1 MKTIVITGASG
12 SGKTYLSQKI
22 KRDLNNTIVVR
33 TDSYYKDNLII
44 KLLSFFMNDI
54 YDRIISINETDI
66 KKTID
71 SIYSN
76 KKEIIFY
83 KYDFKRK
90 KSTKSL
96 REKEF
101 KTKFLIVEGIFSH
114 RIGINYKNSINIICK
129 TDKEICY
136 QRRLKRDELER
147 GRNRKEIT
155 TRFNKSWNLFFKHL
169 TRYKKNNLV
178 HELNPV
184 HEISYKKIINKI
196 I

>member
-12 SGKTYLSQKI
+12 SGKTFLSQKI
-22 KRDLNNTIVVR
+22 KHDLNNTIVVR

-44 KLLSFFMNDI
+44 KFLSFFMNDI

>member
-1 MKTIVITGASG
+1 MKIIVITGASG
-12 SGKTYLSQKI
+12 SGKTFLSQKI
-22 KRDLNNTIVVR
+22 KHDLNNTIVVR

-44 KLLSFFMNDI
+44 KFLSFFMNDI
-54 YDRIISINETDI
+54 YDRVISINETDI

-96 REKEF
+96 RKKEF

-114 RIGINYKNSINIICK
+114 RIDINYKNSINIICK

-155 TRFNKSWNLFFKHL
+155 KRFNKSWNLFFKHL

>member
-12 SGKTYLSQKI
+12 SGKTFLSQKI
-22 KRDLNNTIVVR
+22 KHDLNNTIVVR

-44 KLLSFFMNDI
+44 KFLSFFMNDI
-54 YDRIISINETDI
+54 YDRIISINKTDI
-66 KKTID
+66 IKTID

-83 KYDFKRK
+83 NYDFKRK

-114 RIGINYKNSINIICK
+114 RIGINYRNSINIICM
-129 TDKEICY
+129 TDKDICY

-155 TRFNKSWNLFFKHL
+155 KRFNKSWNLFFKHL
-169 TRYKKNNLV
+169 TRYKKENLV
-178 HELNPV
+178 HEINPV